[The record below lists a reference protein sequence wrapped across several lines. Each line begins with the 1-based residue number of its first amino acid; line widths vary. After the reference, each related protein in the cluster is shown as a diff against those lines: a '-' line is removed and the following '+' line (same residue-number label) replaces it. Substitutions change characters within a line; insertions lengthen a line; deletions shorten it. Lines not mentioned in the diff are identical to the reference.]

1 ARRRPGAAPPAP
13 PAIDAAVVSW
23 PHQSGRALE
32 GGARV
37 VQIVFG
43 RRDVEDERLVAEL
56 EIARQQP
63 RDLVVAPD
71 QIRTHRVIVLERLE
85 PVWPAVGRPPP
96 RRPRPRPGRTGDP
109 A

>member
-1 ARRRPGAAPPAP
+1 APSARPPSEAS
-13 PAIDAAVVSW
+13 AVTW
-23 PHQSGRALE
+23 THQSGRALE

-37 VQIVFG
+37 VQNFFG
-43 RRDVEDERLVAEL
+43 RGNVENERLVAEL

-85 PVWPAVGRPPP
+85 PVWPAVGRP
-96 RRPRPRPGRTGDP
+96 RPCLGRIGDLP
-109 A
+109 MPE